1 MPSHVPPVHQAAPP
15 HPAPPQTPDLEARRR
30 ALRVRL
36 LRDLVENGLYKVPVE
51 ALADRLMSVLRTSP

>member
-1 MPSHVPPVHQAAPP
+1 M
-15 HPAPPQTPDLEARRR
+15 PDLEARRR

-36 LRDLVENGLYKVPVE
+36 LRDLVETGLYKVPVE